1 MGLDDVFDLL
11 PDEINVLVLLDYVS
25 RAHEI
30 ELRPSSVIRPSV
42 SGINYLFNLLHGF
55 LSNFSC
61 CFPLSLSPYA
71 QIFLNFWKKK
81 LALSNFSSLFFSF
94 LLTWDTMEK
103 KSKRHSSLESL
114 LNLFKLLFWIF
125 FSVVLTKV
133 LLKCLS
139 VLTAFNVSSFWF
151 LSNFDTHH
159 CTLWGNQKTQLSGKR
174 ATVELAKRS
183 EIWSFRV
190 SVHCMQGTFDS

>member
-71 QIFLNFWKKK
+71 QIFLNF
-81 LALSNFSSLFFSF
+81 
-94 LLTWDTMEK
+94 
-103 KSKRHSSLESL
+103 
-114 LNLFKLLFWIF
+114 
-125 FSVVLTKV
+125 
-133 LLKCLS
+133 
-139 VLTAFNVSSFWF
+139 
-151 LSNFDTHH
+151 
-159 CTLWGNQKTQLSGKR
+159 
-174 ATVELAKRS
+174 
-183 EIWSFRV
+183 
-190 SVHCMQGTFDS
+190 